1 MKILKSEIKNK
12 ISNLNVIK
20 ERALSIRN
28 DLTPIRIFDY
38 IDESI
43 KLPRT
48 LSELF
53 AIEQQKIESSKA

>member
-1 MKILKSEIKNK
+1 MLT
-12 ISNLNVIK
+12 
-20 ERALSIRN
+20 SIRN